1 HQRPADRE
9 LLLLTA
15 RKVASAPSKHLVEHR
30 EQGKNVVRNAAVF
43 ALERS
48 KPGFEIFLDREQ
60 GKDFAALRHIGDAAA
75 GTVGRLQLG
84 DVGAVERDRTAAD
97 RMLAGERIEE
107 GGLAD
112 AIASEH
118 AGHLARLR
126 RERHRT
132 QRLCSAVVEIDGV
145 DVEHN
150 YRPRYTSTTRS
161 FCDTWSMDPS
171 AMTVPSC
178 RHVNLTP
185 RSPTKVMSCSTTI
198 TVRSRLISL
207 SSSAVCRV
215 SASVRP
221 ATGSSTRRS
230 LGSWASS
237 MPISSH
243 CFCPCDRLP
252 ATRSRSGDSRTTSR
266 MLSIRRSSS
275 VFGRQNKVAR
285 ERRSLLSAR
294 RILSSTVCI
303 SNTVGLWNLR
313 PRPSMAISVSSSA
326 VRSCV
331 PLKKTSPSSGRVLPV
346 TTSIMVVL
354 PAPFGPMIARISP
367 GATVSDRL
375 LSALKPSKETLT
387 PSR

>member
-75 GTVGRLQLG
+75 GAVGRLQLG

-107 GGLAD
+107 AGLAD
-112 AIASEH
+112 AVASEH

-132 QRLCSAVVEIDGV
+132 QRLRSAVVEIDGV
-145 DVEHN
+145 DLEHH

-178 RHVNLTP
+178 RHVTLTP
-185 RSPTKVMSCSTTI
+185 KSRTKAMSCSTTI

-215 SASVRP
+215 SASVMP
-221 ATGSSTRRS
+221 ATGS
-230 LGSWASS
+230 
-237 MPISSH
+237 PISISSGSCARSTPTWSD
-243 CFCPCDRLP
+243 CFGPCDRLRAARP
-252 ATRSRSGDSRTTSR
+252 RSDASRTTSR
-266 MLSIRRSSS
+266 MLLTRLSSS
-275 VFGRQNKVAR
+275 EFSRQNRLAQG
-285 ERRSLLSAR
+285 RRSLLSAS
-294 RILSSTVCI
+294 RILSSTVCM
-303 SNTVGLWNLR
+303 SNTVGFWNLR
-313 PRPSMAISVSSSA
+313 PMPSMAISVSSSL

-331 PLKKTSPSSGRVLPV
+331 PLK
-346 TTSIMVVL
+346 
-354 PAPFGPMIARISP
+354 
-367 GATVSDRL
+367 
-375 LSALKPSKETLT
+375 
-387 PSR
+387 